1 MQKLNGVESVEMSL
15 ERASATIRLR
25 PGNRVSLPAL
35 RQIVK
40 DNGFRATEATVTGV
54 GTVVDRD
61 GRPAFQLNGTDA
73 VWLLVSPGATRNIRG
88 YLDAVELAKT
98 RPSGLVEAVGTIAP
112 PAGPDQPEVFAV
124 QSLSPAK

>member
-40 DNGFRATEATVTGV
+40 DNGFRATEAT
-54 GTVVDRD
+54 
-61 GRPAFQLNGTDA
+61 
-73 VWLLVSPGATRNIRG
+73 
-88 YLDAVELAKT
+88 
-98 RPSGLVEAVGTIAP
+98 
-112 PAGPDQPEVFAV
+112 
-124 QSLSPAK
+124 SPASGQSWIVTADRRSS